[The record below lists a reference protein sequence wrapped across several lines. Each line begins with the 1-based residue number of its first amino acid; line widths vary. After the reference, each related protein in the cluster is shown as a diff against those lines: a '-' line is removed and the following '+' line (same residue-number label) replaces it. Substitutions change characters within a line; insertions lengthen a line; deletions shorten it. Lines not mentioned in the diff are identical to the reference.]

1 MKIVSKELVA
11 LAIENELQEY
21 NGGMILLPEKGIK
34 IKGLFRFMGLVS
46 FNATDQQVPKKKIF
60 SYWNALLLR
69 NLLTL
74 FRVIYY
80 PIINLVLICLNVLS
94 SICNLVGKTMMTVAC
109 LIPIIYWFS
118 QKSDHNKIS
127 VSELFS
133 SYSSLFVWF
142 MITIIFIKI
151 IYLMTVVPL
160 DENTKRI
167 NEFVKNT
174 FLTPFTPIDLMHIT
188 IWFKSA
194 EGKVVAADYNV
205 NRDYYRLRFSKEE
218 LSQMLIEDKLTLD
231 ELNMYY
237 NTLTSVDKFFVVDE
251 ITRKAKQSKK
261 DYAMKLMIKRLAKN
275 VYMKQKGIV
284 KNN

>member
-69 NLLTL
+69 NPLTL
-74 FRVIYY
+74 FRVICY
-80 PIINLVLICLNVLS
+80 PIINLVLICLNVFS
-94 SICNLVGKTMMTVAC
+94 SICNLVGRTIMATAC
-109 LIPIIYWFS
+109 LMPIIYWFS

-160 DENTKRI
+160 DENAKRI
-167 NEFVKNT
+167 NEFVKNI
-174 FLTPFTPIDLMHIT
+174 FLTPFTPIDLIHIT
-188 IWFKSA
+188 IWFQSS
-194 EGKVVAADYNV
+194 EGKVVAADYNID
-205 NRDYYRLRFSKEE
+205 RDYYKLRLSKEE
-218 LSQMLIEDKLTLD
+218 IVHILTRDKLTLD
-231 ELNMYY
+231 ELRMYY
-237 NTLTSVDKFFVVDE
+237 NTLSSVDKFFLIDE
-251 ITRKAKQSKK
+251 FAKEVKQEKN
-261 DYAMKLMIKRLAKN
+261 DYIEKLIVKRLVKS
-275 VYMKQKGIV
+275 VYMERKGIV
-284 KNN
+284 KST